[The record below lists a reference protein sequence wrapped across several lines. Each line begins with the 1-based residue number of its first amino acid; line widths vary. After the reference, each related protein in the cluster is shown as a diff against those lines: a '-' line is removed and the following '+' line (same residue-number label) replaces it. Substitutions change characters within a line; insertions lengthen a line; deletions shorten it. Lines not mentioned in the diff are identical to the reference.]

1 MQFTIEGI
9 PYDFIPI
16 KVFRA
21 AHQLPTTF
29 NVALFESK
37 DYAGLGRIDAAGAAL
52 NQLRATVIAALP
64 KQLLPLNW
72 MSVLP
77 DITHLFEAQLYQIN
91 DQVGLRDV
99 EIEFAVAGFS
109 DALQAYAYAFAYAN
123 TTHTPLPDFQ
133 AVYTEWLNGTIKIFS
148 QKHSYL
154 LVDESC
160 TIQVIAHAYGRIGL
174 LIHAADTYA
183 VYDPLL
189 VCPAEGFMTA
199 LLTEV
204 AAHMRQA
211 SS

>member
-16 KVFRA
+16 KAFRA
-21 AHQLPTTF
+21 DHGLPNTF
-29 NVALFESK
+29 DITLFESK
-37 DYAGLGRIDAAGAAL
+37 DYVGLGRIDAAGAAL
-52 NQLRATVIAALP
+52 NQLRAAIMAALP

-72 MSVLP
+72 LSVLP
-77 DITHLFEAQLYQIN
+77 DLTHLFEAQLYQIN

-109 DALQAYAYAFAYAN
+109 DALQAYAYAMAYAHS
-123 TTHTPLPDFQ
+123 THTPLPDFQ
-133 AVYTEWLNGTIKIFS
+133 TVYTEWLNGTIKVFA

-154 LVDESC
+154 LDDDPC

-174 LIHAADTYA
+174 LIRASSTYA

-189 VCPAEGFMTA
+189 ACPAEGFMTT
-199 LLTEV
+199 LLAEV
-204 AAHMRQA
+204 ATHMREA
-211 SS
+211 SR

>member
-1 MQFTIEGI
+1 VQFTIEGI
-9 PYDFIPI
+9 PYQFIPI
-16 KVFRA
+16 KEFRA

-29 NVALFESK
+29 NIALFESK
-37 DYAGLGRIDAAGAAL
+37 DYTGLGRIDAAGAAL
-52 NQLRATVIAALP
+52 NELRATIIAALP

-72 MSVLP
+72 MSVLH
-77 DITHLFEAQLYQIN
+77 DLTHLFEAQLYQIN

-99 EIEFAVAGFS
+99 EIEFAVAGFN

-133 AVYTEWLNGTIKIFS
+133 SVYTEWLNGTIKIFS
-148 QKHSYL
+148 QQHSYL
-154 LVDESC
+154 LDDQSC

-174 LIHAADTYA
+174 LIHAAETYA

-189 VCPAEGFMTA
+189 ACPAEGFMTT

-204 AAHMRQA
+204 ATHMRQA

>member
-9 PYDFIPI
+9 PYDFISI
-16 KVFRA
+16 KEFRA

-29 NVALFESK
+29 NITLFESK

-52 NQLRATVIAALP
+52 NQLRTAVIAALP
-64 KQLLPLNW
+64 ERLLPLNW
-72 MSVLP
+72 LSVLP
-77 DITHLFEAQLYQIN
+77 DITLIFETQLYQIN

-133 AVYTEWLNGTIKIFS
+133 TVYAEWLNGTIKIFT
-148 QKHSYL
+148 QQHSYL
-154 LVDESC
+154 LDGESC

-174 LIHAADTYA
+174 LIRAAATYA

-189 VCPAEGFMTA
+189 ACPAEGFMTT
-199 LLTEV
+199 LLTEI

>member
-1 MQFTIEGI
+1 VQFTIEGI
-9 PYDFIPI
+9 PYNFIAI
-16 KVFRA
+16 KEFRA
-21 AHQLPTTF
+21 AHQLPTSFDIT
-29 NVALFESK
+29 LFESK
-37 DYAGLGRIDAAGAAL
+37 DYAGLGRIDTAGAAL
-52 NQLRATVIAALP
+52 NQLRTAIIAALP

-72 MSVLP
+72 MTVLP
-77 DITHLFEAQLYQIN
+77 DIAHLFEAQLYQIN

-123 TTHTPLPDFQ
+123 TTRTPLPDFQ
-133 AVYTEWLNGTIKIFS
+133 AVYTEWLNGTIKIFT
-148 QKHSYL
+148 QQHSYL
-154 LVDESC
+154 LDGDSC

-174 LIHAADTYA
+174 LIHAAATYA

-189 VCPAEGFMTA
+189 ACPAEGFMTT
-199 LLTEV
+199 LLSDV

>member
-1 MQFTIEGI
+1 VQFTIEGI

-16 KVFRA
+16 KAFRA

-29 NVALFESK
+29 DITMFESK

-52 NQLRATVIAALP
+52 NHLRTAVIAALP
-64 KQLLPLNW
+64 AHVLPLNW
-72 MSVLP
+72 LSVLP
-77 DITHLFEAQLYQIN
+77 DITHLFEEQLYQIN

-109 DALQAYAYAFAYAN
+109 DALQAYAYAFAYAH
-123 TTHTPLPDFQ
+123 TTRTPLPDFQ
-133 AVYTEWLNGTIKIFS
+133 AVYTEWLNGTIKIFTE
-148 QKHSYL
+148 QHSYL
-154 LVDESC
+154 LDDESC

-174 LIHAADTYA
+174 LIQAANTYA

-189 VCPAEGFMTA
+189 ACPAEGFMTT
-199 LLTEV
+199 LLTDV